1 MNFLILCKFRM
12 EETQYIYAYF
22 QSFFQVDN
30 VDGNING
37 LEIVLWIRAR
47 NEGQDLDSTVD
58 RILTGIQS
66 RNFTKS
72 FGDGSMVQLRTT
84 SSCQDLKCEN
94 KTETVFAK
102 IPPTTTITSTTTTTT
117 PTTTTT
123 TCSRCFTSPSRTLF
137 YVDMV
142 LISLTIL
149 VAYTIAKDST

>member
-94 KTETVFAK
+94 KTGDSLCK
-102 IPPTTTITSTTTTTT
+102 DTTYYNHNIHNDNNNTHDNNNN
-117 PTTTTT
+117 
-123 TCSRCFTSPSRTLF
+123 LF
-137 YVDMV
+137 KMFYISIKNFV
-142 LISLTIL
+142 LC
-149 VAYTIAKDST
+149 